1 MDHHDPLFTAFA
13 VSSTHSLMQ
22 ARGQLADTIKKR
34 PSQGQGGGSTGK
46 ILLLES
52 ENLDLDPQ
60 CHVEARHGS
69 MPRPSEL
76 GTKMSGS
83 LRLTAS
89 LSSLSVRD
97 PVSKDKT
104 ERD

>member
-1 MDHHDPLFTAFA
+1 MDHHDPLFTASA

-22 ARGQLADTIKKR
+22 ARGQHSDTNKKR
-34 PSQGQGGGSTGK
+34 PSQGRGDGLVGK
-46 ILLLES
+46 ILRYEH

-60 CHVEARHGS
+60 CHLEARHG
-69 MPRPSEL
+69 MPRPPEL

-83 LRLTAS
+83 LGLTVS
-89 LSSLSVRD
+89 LSSRSVRD